1 MKICLSGYWSIK
13 RNYICLCSILGRLN
27 TGGYLNLTK
36 ECDCMK
42 GIKIGIVGVC
52 VSLLG
57 IAFAMNNFIAIC
69 GAAIGFLLA
78 LVGCFV

>member
-1 MKICLSGYWSIK
+1 MKI
-13 RNYICLCSILGRLN
+13 ILADKFQLE
-27 TGGYLNLTK
+27 K

-57 IAFAMNNFIAIC
+57 IAIAMNNFIAIC
-69 GAAIGFLLA
+69 GASVGLLLSFIGW
-78 LVGCFV
+78 LVKDKGE

>member
-1 MKICLSGYWSIK
+1 ME
-13 RNYICLCSILGRLN
+13 RLKV
-27 TGGYLNLTK
+27 TEDLNLTK

-78 LVGCFV
+78 LVGCFVKDK